1 MRNRASRLFVG
12 VTAAFAAISA
22 MAAVAV
28 TDASK
33 SLVVVRKNTTPE
45 SGAPQRFTGKAVV
58 ESRFEGARPSHL
70 AAAIVS
76 FEPGART
83 AWHTHPH
90 GQMLVVTA
98 GCGWVQQEGGER
110 QPIRVGD
117 IVWTPPGI
125 KHWHGAGTQEPM
137 SHAAVHER
145 FDRQEVV
152 WMQKVSDEEY
162 GNASCKV

>member
-1 MRNRASRLFVG
+1 MGNRAARLSAGIAIAAVA
-12 VTAAFAAISA
+12 VAAFAAA
-22 MAAVAV
+22 K
-28 TDASK
+28 DGE
-33 SLVVVRKNTTPE
+33 SLIVVRKSAMPE
-45 SGAPQRFTGKAVV
+45 TGAAQRFTGKAVV

-117 IVWTPPGI
+117 IVWTPPGV
-125 KHWHGAGTQEPM
+125 KHWHGAGTQGPM

-145 FDRQEVV
+145 FDQQEVV

>member
-1 MRNRASRLFVG
+1 MRKRAWSLFAG
-12 VTAAFAAISA
+12 VTAAVAA
-22 MAAVAV
+22 MAAIAATNDA
-28 TDASK
+28 TD
-33 SLVVVRKNTTPE
+33 LLVVRKTATPE
-45 SGAPQRFTGKAVV
+45 PGAPQRFTGKAVV
-58 ESRFEGARPSHL
+58 ESRFEGTRPSHL

-90 GQMLVVTA
+90 GQMLVVTS

-110 QPIRVGD
+110 QPIRSGD
-117 IVWTPPGI
+117 IVWTPPGV
-125 KHWHGAGTQEPM
+125 KHWHGAGSEAPM

-145 FDRQEVV
+145 FDQQEVV

>member
-1 MRNRASRLFVG
+1 MGNRAARLSAG
-12 VTAAFAAISA
+12 IAI
-22 MAAVAV
+22 AAVAV
-28 TDASK
+28 TAFAATNDAE
-33 SLVVVRKNTTPE
+33 SLIVVRKSALPE

-98 GCGWVQQEGGER
+98 GCGWVQQGR
-110 QPIRVGD
+110 RR
-117 IVWTPPGI
+117 TPADPC
-125 KHWHGAGTQEPM
+125 
-137 SHAAVHER
+137 R
-145 FDRQEVV
+145 
-152 WMQKVSDEEY
+152 
-162 GNASCKV
+162 

>member
-1 MRNRASRLFVG
+1 MRKRALGLFAG
-12 VTAAFAAISA
+12 ATAAIAAIAAFAA
-22 MAAVAV
+22 
-28 TDASK
+28 TDDAK
-33 SLVVVRKNTTPE
+33 NLVVVRKNATPE
-45 SGAPQRFTGKAVV
+45 SGAAQRFTGKAIV

-117 IVWTPPGI
+117 IVWTPPGV
-125 KHWHGAGTQEPM
+125 KHWHGAGSQGPM

-145 FDRQEVV
+145 LDQQEVT

-162 GNASCKV
+162 GNASCKA

>member
-1 MRNRASRLFVG
+1 MKSRASRLVAG
-12 VTAAFAAISA
+12 ITVAVVAMAAFAA
-22 MAAVAV
+22 
-28 TDASK
+28 TNDSK
-33 SLVVVRKNTTPE
+33 NLVVVRKSATPE
-45 SGAPQRFTGKAVV
+45 PGAAQRFTGKAVV

-110 QPIRVGD
+110 QPIRAGD
-117 IVWTPPGI
+117 IVWTPPGV
-125 KHWHGAGTQEPM
+125 KHWHGAGSQGAM

-152 WMQKVSDEEY
+152 WMQKVSEEEY